1 MAITPEN
8 MVKYTHFY
16 SQRWKV
22 TNMLSSAE
30 RHFLHSKLYENS
42 NNPKQLFRICNSI
55 LGRKKDSPLPPGFTN
70 HELAHNFNSF
80 FITKITNIRNQLD
93 TTTTNI
99 SHSTME
105 LVRTTS
111 TLNTFWLL
119 TSQDVSKVILSS
131 PSKSCESDPI
141 PTDLLKAI
149 LLVVFNLLTELVN
162 RSLQTGTFPSILKEA
177 LVKPLLK

>member
-1 MAITPEN
+1 
-8 MVKYTHFY
+8 
-16 SQRWKV
+16 
-22 TNMLSSAE
+22 MLNSAE
-30 RHFLHSKLYENS
+30 RYFLHSRLYENS
-42 NNPKQLFRICNSI
+42 SNPKQIFRICNSL
-55 LGRKKDSPLPPGFTN
+55 LGRKKDSPFPPGFTN
-70 HELAHNFNSF
+70 QELANNFNSF

-93 TTTTNI
+93 TTTANI
-99 SHSTME
+99 SPSTME

-149 LLVVFNLLTELVN
+149 LPVVFNLLTELVN
-162 RSLQTGTFPSILKEA
+162 GSLQTGTFQVISK
-177 LVKPLLK
+177 KP